1 MKDKVYILF
10 DLDGTLTDPAPG
22 ITRSVAYALEHFG
35 IRADDPGELRKF
47 IGPPLRES
55 FRKYYGF
62 DEEMTLKAIEKYR
75 EYYKEKG
82 IYENRLI
89 DGIDALLR
97 DLTEDGRK
105 LVVATAKPEV
115 FAEVVLEHFDIR
127 KYFRFVCGAEL
138 HGPRISKDDVI
149 VYALETAGIGDPRSA
164 VMVGDREHDITGA
177 RRAGMECI
185 GVLFGYGSREELQDA
200 GAALVVE
207 TVGELRTV
215 LLGDK
220 LS

>member
-1 MKDKVYILF
+1 MKNKAYILF

-22 ITRSVAYALEHFG
+22 ITKSVAYALEHFG
-35 IRADDPGELRKF
+35 ILAGDLDGLRKF

-55 FRKYYGF
+55 FPKYYGF

-89 DGIDALLR
+89 EGIEALLW
-97 DLTEDGRK
+97 DLSEHGRQ

-127 KYFRFVCGAEL
+127 KYFRFVSGAEL
-138 HGPRISKDDVI
+138 HGSRISKDDVI
-149 VYALETAGIGDPRSA
+149 IYALETAGIDDPRSA
-164 VMVGDREHDITGA
+164 VMVGDREHDVTGA
-177 RRAGMECI
+177 LRAGMECI
-185 GVLFGYGSREELQDA
+185 GVLFGYGSREELQHA

-207 TVGELRTV
+207 TVEELRAV
-215 LLGDK
+215 LLGDR
-220 LS
+220 